1 MENQDSNFLS
11 TNPNFGIQSSSTVT
25 DDVADLIFGGGTPTA
40 NPKDVKPFIKK
51 IEEDTP
57 KEPEVVDTI
66 EVTADDLLNDLDAL
80 KEPKDK
86 VEPKKP
92 AEKPKEEV
100 VETVDDD
107 SSTFTTLSKNLVDLG
122 IFTQGEDEEL
132 PKTGEEFR
140 DKWIAER
147 QEQVNNDIYNF
158 LVSKHG
164 EEGVKAFEDIFVKG
178 VPPKEYLAKFAQ
190 IQSFKDL
197 DLTNE
202 INQEKV
208 VRESLRR
215 QGLKDEII
223 DKKVQKLKD
232 YGDLEEEAGIA
243 HEIVLSQEESEI
255 QEMAAQEE
263 QKQKA
268 KIAEQNEYR
277 NTLQVTL
284 SELLKQKD
292 FDGIPVTDKVAREV
306 FDMLTT
312 EKWQLP
318 NGEKLTDFDKDVLE
332 LRNPQNI
339 KQKIKFALLLR
350 NKLDLSKIKT
360 NLVSKETNRL
370 FEDLVIKDK
379 QIKRTQKVSTGSF
392 FDDLNK

>member
-57 KEPEVVDTI
+57 KEDEVVDTI
-66 EVTADDLLNDLDAL
+66 EITADDLLNDLDAL

-164 EEGVKAFEDIFVKG
+164 DEGVKAFEDIFVKG